1 MFSHI
6 FLIPAYILALLIVGI
21 TASTT
26 KMTGQTQPL
35 PAETMK
41 AIVNTHFGAIDD
53 VLRMDPT
60 HPRCNLADSQPG
72 EMLIKV
78 LACSLSPG
86 DNRNIN
92 GSASFIRKC
101 QFPWIPG
108 HDVCGEIVAIR
119 DDDADAKQHFA
130 PGDIIVTT
138 SSQVLMKGGL
148 AEYALVESAHAAKKP
163 PNLRPAAAATL
174 GSSAQRALQAVRQVK
189 VGSGHRVL
197 VLGGSGGFGSFVIPL
212 LKAKGAFVVTTSTQD
227 SFCRE
232 LGADRVLNYENYNE
246 DDVSSQSQCCWWK
259 MDEFRGTQKFD
270 CIMDCEPDR
279 KGNPLGWSLC
289 HRVLKSRA
297 NGGFYLAV
305 SMDDPDANMQSL
317 GDVVGHMVPM
327 LWRSIK
333 SSIPFSGIPK
343 YRLLLATPER
353 SDLAEV
359 MDLVDAGKL
368 NVVFDEGSPFPFT
381 QDGVL
386 RAFHRVNSKH
396 AHGKVSIVME

>member
-1 MFSHI
+1 
-6 FLIPAYILALLIVGI
+6 
-21 TASTT
+21 
-26 KMTGQTQPL
+26 
-35 PAETMK
+35 MK

-60 HPRCNLADSQPG
+60 RPRCNLADSQPG

-92 GSASFIRKC
+92 GSVSYVRKC

-108 HDVCGEIVAIR
+108 HDVCGEVVAIR

-138 SSQVLMKGGL
+138 SSKVLMQGGL

-163 PNLRPAAAATL
+163 PNIRPAAAATL
-174 GSSAQRALQAVRQVK
+174 GSSAQRALHAVRNI
-189 VGSGHRVL
+189 GIRDGSNSGHRVL

-232 LGADRVLNYENYNE
+232 LGADRVLNYEKYNE
-246 DDVSSQSQCCWWK
+246 DDDSPSQCCWWK
-259 MDEFRGTQKFD
+259 MDEFQGANKFD

-289 HRVLKSRA
+289 RKVLKSRA
-297 NGGFYLAV
+297 NGGLYLAV
-305 SMDDPDANMQSL
+305 SMDDPDAKMQSL
-317 GDVVGHMVPM
+317 GEVFGHMVPM

-333 SSIPFSGIPK
+333 SSIPLPFFGMPK
-343 YRLLLATPER
+343 YRLLMASPER
-353 SDLAEV
+353 SSLSEV
-359 MDLVDAGKL
+359 MDLVETGELK
-368 NVVFDEGSPFPFT
+368 VVFDEGSPFPFT
-381 QDGVL
+381 QDGVIQ
-386 RAFHRVNSKH
+386 AFHRVNSKH

>member
-1 MFSHI
+1 M
-6 FLIPAYILALLIVGI
+6 AD
-21 TASTT
+21 
-26 KMTGQTQPL
+26 QTP
-35 PAETMK
+35 PTETMK

-53 VLRMDPT
+53 VLRMDLT

-72 EMLIKV
+72 DMLIKV

-92 GSASFIRKC
+92 GSVSFIRKC
-101 QFPWIPG
+101 QFPWTPG

-138 SSQVLMKGGL
+138 SSQTIMQGGL

-163 PNLRPAAAATL
+163 PNIRPAAAATL
-174 GSSAQRALQAVRQVK
+174 GSSAQRALQAVRKVK

-232 LGADRVLNYENYNE
+232 LGADRVLNYEKYN
-246 DDVSSQSQCCWWK
+246 DSQCWWN
-259 MDEFRGTQKFD
+259 MDEFQGKHKFD

-289 HRVLKSRA
+289 RKVLKSRA

-305 SMDDPDANMQSL
+305 SMDDPDAKMQSL
-317 GDVVGHMVPM
+317 GGVIKHMVPM
-327 LWRSIK
+327 LWRSFK
-333 SSIPFSGIPK
+333 SSIPCSRIPK
-343 YRLLLATPER
+343 YRLFIAAPER
-353 SDLAEV
+353 SDLSEV
-359 MDLVDAGKL
+359 MDLVDTGKL

-381 QDGVL
+381 QDGVIQ
-386 RAFHRVNSKH
+386 AFHRVNSKH
-396 AHGKVSIVME
+396 AHGKISIVME